1 MVKIDALSLANYI
14 IDNQVGQRTVIYP
27 YVEGEIKRLEQE
39 GVWGEET
46 TAFLEEFLFFED
58 DYAYIYKDIGDQPV
72 WDLGCQLGFGSL
84 FFSHYTGVDFDLN
97 DSNWFNSHRGGV
109 KYIKSNAL
117 TLKDDLVN
125 QVIICNMVAGFFG
138 EDTKDDEWLHIIE
151 QSKSFSGRVHRRI
164 YERLNPKY
172 VTQLAEYDE
181 DPMVRFISPLITYT
195 PGKLNDKWVELL

>member
-1 MVKIDALSLANYI
+1 MGKVYGLNLANYI
-14 IDNQVGQRTVIYP
+14 IANQVGQRTVIYN
-27 YVEGEIKRLEQE
+27 YVVDEIKRLEQE

-84 FFSHYTGVDFDLN
+84 FFSNYTGVDVDLN
-97 DSNWFNSHRGGV
+97 DSNWFNRHRGGV
-109 KYIKSNAL
+109 KYINTNAL
-117 TLKDDLVN
+117 TLKDDLDGR
-125 QVIICNMVAGFFG
+125 VIICNMVAGFFDS
-138 EDTKDDEWLHIIE
+138 DTRDDEWLHIME
-151 QSKSFSGRVHRRI
+151 QSKSFSGRVHRRL

-195 PGKLNDKWVELL
+195 PGKVNDNWGELL

>member
-1 MVKIDALSLANYI
+1 MVLLKGLNLANYI
-14 IDNQVGQRTVIYP
+14 IANQVGQRTVIYP

-58 DYAYIYKDIGDQPV
+58 NYAYIYKDIGDQPV

-84 FFSHYTGVDFDLN
+84 FFSQYTGVDLDLYA
-97 DSNWFNSHRGGV
+97 DNWFNSKRGGV
-109 KYIKSNAL
+109 KYINTDIL
-117 TLKDDLVN
+117 LLKEELEG

-151 QSKSFSGRVHRRI
+151 QSKSFSGRIHRRI

-172 VTQLAEYDE
+172 VTQLAEYNTE
-181 DPMVRFISPLITYT
+181 PELHFISPLITYK
-195 PGKLNDKWVELL
+195 PG